1 MKAMTRKQLADSAG
15 VSVIT
20 LNNWLRPY
28 REQLIQMGMPEG
40 KGLLPPNVVEWISQR
55 YCIDTKNR

>member
-1 MKAMTRKQLADSAG
+1 MTRKQLADSAG

-55 YCIDTKNR
+55 YCIETK